1 MARQRKTRMCYN
13 LPPKA
18 AKELKQRAENKDL
31 FVSAYV
37 REIILEKLYKYEK

>member
-1 MARQRKTRMCYN
+1 MNRKRKIPVIVN

-18 AKELKQRAENKDL
+18 AKELKQRAESKDL
-31 FVSAYV
+31 FVSEYV